1 MQAMRK
7 TLLAAAVLCAAGAA
21 ASLAQEGAARSPRIG
36 VIDAERIW
44 AESQLGKGYAAQ
56 IDKLQKDLEAE
67 GAKRQTEIQ
76 KLEATIKTLQEDLQK
91 QQGVLSQE
99 ARDRKEQEILKKR
112 REGEALVEDAQR
124 ELQRM
129 RERAIAQRDG
139 LQADFQQKV
148 RPHIDAVARE
158 KGIDIILL
166 SQVAMTVNKDFD
178 ISKDVIAKADAAPR
192 AAAPA
197 AAPAAAGPRPAA
209 PAPAPAATPAPSPTP
224 APQQ

>member
-1 MQAMRK
+1 MRK

-21 ASLAQEGAARSPRIG
+21 AGLAQEGAAARSPRIG

-76 KLEATIKTLQEDLQK
+76 KLEAAIKTLQEQLQA
-91 QQGVLSQE
+91 QQSVLSPE

-166 SQVAMTVNKDFD
+166 SQVAMTVNTDFD
-178 ISKDVIAKADAAPR
+178 ISKDVIAKADSAPK
-192 AAAPA
+192 PA
-197 AAPAAAGPRPAA
+197 AAA
-209 PAPAPAATPAPSPTP
+209 PAPAAPASPKPAATPTP

>member
-1 MQAMRK
+1 MRK

-21 ASLAQEGAARSPRIG
+21 AGLAQETAARAPRIG
-36 VIDAERIW
+36 VIDAERLW
-44 AESQLGKGYAAQ
+44 AESALGKGYAAQ

-76 KLEATIKTLQEDLQK
+76 KLEATIKTLQEQLQA
-91 QQGVLSQE
+91 QQSVLSAE

-192 AAAPA
+192 PAAGAPA
-197 AAPAAAGPRPAA
+197 ASAPRASAPAATAPPAT
-209 PAPAPAATPAPSPTP
+209 PTPAPSPTP
-224 APQQ
+224 APQP